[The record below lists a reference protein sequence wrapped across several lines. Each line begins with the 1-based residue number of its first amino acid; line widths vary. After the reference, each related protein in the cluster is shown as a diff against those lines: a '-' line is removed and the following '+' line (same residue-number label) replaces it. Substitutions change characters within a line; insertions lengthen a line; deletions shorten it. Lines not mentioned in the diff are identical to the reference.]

1 MGSEVLIILLLLPLL
16 GGLISFFT
24 KGNTSWYVGVIFSV
38 STILLS
44 LVAYF
49 NLSVEGSLFFKCE
62 WIPMIGANFYL
73 YLDSLAFLMCL
84 LTGLV
89 FLLSMVFVDVKHIEN
104 PNKFYG
110 LMLLSQAGLLGVFLA
125 RDAFLFYT
133 FWELAL
139 IPVYFLCSMYGGT
152 ERIKASFKFFIY
164 TFIGSL
170 LMLVALIYIHQ
181 QGANQDFA
189 WGLFVDNAQG
199 LPVVE
204 QVVLFIMFFV
214 AFAIKMPI
222 FPLHTWQPDTYQQS
236 ATPVTI
242 ILSAVMVKM
251 GLFAIMIWLLPP
263 FRATISEYMTLGIS
277 VQDWVMIV
285 CVISIVYASCM
296 ALVQTNAKRLVAYSS
311 IAHIGLMCAALFSY
325 PVAGLE
331 HLGEQAVK
339 LQMFNHGIN
348 ILGLWL
354 LVYIAEK
361 RFGTQDL
368 REMGGIARVA
378 PVFTAALVIISFANI
393 SLPLT
398 NSFPAEFM
406 MFTALF
412 NSGSSYAIGLTV
424 FAGLSII
431 FGAIYT
437 LRMVQQV
444 AFGPADE
451 EKNNKFTDLDW
462 SQTIVMA
469 VIVGIILVVGF
480 YPNLIFNLINTM
492 Q

>member
-1 MGSEVLIILLLLPLL
+1 MGSEVLVILLLLPILGALL
-16 GGLISFFT
+16 SFFI
-24 KGNTSWYVGVIFSV
+24 KGNAAWFVGVAFSV
-38 STILLS
+38 LTILLS
-44 LVAYF
+44 VVSY
-49 NLSVEGSLFFKCE
+49 NSLSPDGYLLFHQP
-62 WIPMIGANFYL
+62 WIEMIGANFNL
-73 YLDSLAFLMCL
+73 SFHALAFLMSL
-84 LTGLV
+84 LTGIV
-89 FLLSMVFVDVKHIEN
+89 FLLSFVFVDVKNIDN
-104 PNKFYG
+104 PSRFYG

-125 RDAFLFYT
+125 NDAFLFYI

-139 IPVYFLCSMYGGT
+139 IPVYFLCSLYGG
-152 ERIKASFKFFIY
+152 EHRIKASFKFFIY

-170 LMLVALIYIHQ
+170 LMLVGIIYVHQ
-181 QGANQDFA
+181 QGVTQNFSWEVFMATGN
-189 WGLFVDNAQG
+189 N
-199 LPVVE
+199 LPLNE
-204 QVVLFIMFFV
+204 QIVLFGMFFL

-222 FPLHTWQPDTYQQS
+222 FPFHTWQPDTYQQS

-242 ILSAVMVKM
+242 VLSAVMVKM
-251 GLFAIMIWLLPP
+251 GLFAVITWLLPV
-263 FRATISEYMTLGIS
+263 FQLAADYWKES
-277 VQDWVMIV
+277 VMIL

-296 ALVQTNAKRLVAYSS
+296 ALVQTNVKRLVAYSS

-325 PVAGLE
+325 PVLGEE
-331 HLGEQAVK
+331 HLGASAVV

-368 REMGGIARVA
+368 REMGGIAKVA
-378 PVFTAALVIISFANI
+378 PIFTTALVIVSFANI

-406 MFTALF
+406 MFTSLF
-412 NSGSSYAIGLTV
+412 TSGSQYAIGLTV

-437 LRMVQQV
+437 LRMIQQV

-451 EKNNKFTDLDW
+451 QKNNKFTDLDW
-462 SQTIVMA
+462 SQTLVMA
-469 VIVGIILVVGF
+469 VIVGIILVIGF

-492 Q
+492 H

>member
-1 MGSEVLIILLLLPLL
+1 MGSEILVILLLLPIL
-16 GGLISFFT
+16 GALASFLT
-24 KGNTSWYVGVIFSV
+24 KGTTSWFIGVVFSIA
-38 STILLS
+38 TILLS
-44 LVAYF
+44 LFAYNSLGTDGYLLFQKAWIPILGANF
-49 NLSVEGSLFFKCE
+49 NLSFH
-62 WIPMIGANFYL
+62 A
-73 YLDSLAFLMCL
+73 LAFLMCL

-89 FLLSMVFVDVKHIEN
+89 FLLSFVFVDPKNIEQ
-104 PNKFYG
+104 PKRFYG

-125 RDAFLFYT
+125 NDAFLFYI

-139 IPVYFLCSMYGGT
+139 IPVYFLCSMYGGPH
-152 ERIKASFKFFIY
+152 RIKASFKFFIY

-170 LMLVALIYIHQ
+170 LMLVGIIYVHQ
-181 QGANQDFA
+181 QGVTPNFS
-189 WGLFVDNAQG
+189 WEIFTTTGNN
-199 LPVVE
+199 LPVNE
-204 QVVLFIMFFV
+204 QIVLFGMFFL

-242 ILSAVMVKM
+242 VLSAVMVKM
-251 GLFAIMIWLLPP
+251 GLFAIITWLLPV
-263 FRATISEYMTLGIS
+263 FQLAAEY
-277 VQDWVMIV
+277 WKEAVMILS
-285 CVISIVYASCM
+285 VISIVYASCM

-325 PVAGLE
+325 PELGKE
-331 HLGEQAVK
+331 HLGASAVV
-339 LQMFNHGIN
+339 LQMFNHGVN

-368 REMGGIARVA
+368 REMGGIAKVA
-378 PVFTAALVIISFANI
+378 PIFTTALVIVSFANI

-406 MFTALF
+406 MFSSLF
-412 NSGSSYAIGLTV
+412 TSGSQYAVGLTV

-437 LRMVQQV
+437 LRMIQQI
-444 AFGPADE
+444 AFGPVDE
-451 EKNNKFTDLDW
+451 AKNDKFTDLDW
-462 SQTIVMA
+462 AQTLVMA
-469 VIVGIILVVGF
+469 LIIGIILVIGF

-492 Q
+492 H